1 MVLTVSVTSCPALQ
15 SFVVARSDFNRNWG
29 RGRAP
34 GADSELA
41 ELGHREERAAAKE
54 VAKDVD
60 MSAER
65 TAENPDEEHPR
76 EEEEQETA
84 KEAAEDA
91 DMSAEAAAGNAAEE
105 HSRGEDEEEAV
116 KGAAEDADMSVDT
129 AAENPAEEQPPQEE
143 KEEAEKEATEDA
155 DMSAETTAENPDEE
169 HPREEEEQ
177 ETAMEAAEDADMS
190 AEAAAAN
197 PAEEH
202 QHEEEEL
209 EAAKE
214 ATEDADVPGKT
225 AAESSEEEQAEEE
238 EDRAGG
244 DTSAQVDVEEEEE
257 GAAEPAG
264 IGEEVGEDAEAD
276 AAQPSSPK
284 PEDAGPA
291 GCEGNMEDSMAFTPK
306 EIQSNLCKARIW
318 NSGHGGQCSMVAPKD
333 GDFCGRHRSGWKVH
347 GRVDGPI
354 PEAKLKEFQ
363 RFQKRL
369 AKAKG
374 SEKGA
379 KAGKDGRD
387 SNGSK
392 KTPKKEAAAS
402 AGERCK
408 TPSKGSSRTSTT
420 KSTKKSRVSTSHPGP
435 LGLPQMW
442 VMNLP
447 APKSRGRDW
456 RFCLMRKPLLKR
468 MQRRGPPEIWRE
480 SGRPHPRQTKWM
492 PGPAKLPERP
502 KRQKLRNPKRPK
514 NLKEKLTKLGNA
526 LVESHSTPKNA
537 NSSGPA
543 SSTAAASQEPPPG
556 LDLWPLLRSA
566 VRRCHRHLCS
576 CLVLPVSRWSRL
588 VLRLNSFP
596 KIRGE
601 APGRIR
607 CECTT
612 QTRSRSFPTCL
623 KSKWMRR
630 AVKTHTYQIISAIIW
645 IYLDVFL
652 CFDFPQ
658 EHPFTIR
665 FHPGIARISSARF
678 LWRLS
683 AAMISRHASSKR
695 T

>member
-1 MVLTVSVTSCPALQ
+1 M
-15 SFVVARSDFNRNWG
+15 
-29 RGRAP
+29 
-34 GADSELA
+34 
-41 ELGHREERAAAKE
+41 
-54 VAKDVD
+54 
-60 MSAER
+60 
-65 TAENPDEEHPR
+65 
-76 EEEEQETA
+76 
-84 KEAAEDA
+84 EAAEDA

-129 AAENPAEEQPPQEE
+129 AAENPAEEQPPQEG

-420 KSTKKSRVSTSHPGP
+420 KSTKKSRVSTS
-435 LGLPQMW
+435 
-442 VMNLP
+442 
-447 APKSRGRDW
+447 SRSSRSSPDVGDEPTSSKVQGKRLEVLSDEETTAEENAEK
-456 RFCLMRKPLLKR
+456 RATRNLKR
-468 MQRRGPPEIWRE
+468 KRQATPKANKVDARASKAARKTEKAKTSKPKETKKSERKADKAWKCTCGKPFHTEKCKLFRPSFLHSSRFPRASSRSRFMASPKKRRETLPPPSVQLSRTASEQVVKISAEIEQLPKDQRRSAWKNQMRMYHPDKKSVFPNLSEEQMNEVFVEIKRRYDFAARQQQEDLVPPA
-480 SGRPHPRQTKWM
+480 RQFW
-492 PGPAKLPERP
+492 G
-502 KRQKLRNPKRPK
+502 
-514 NLKEKLTKLGNA
+514 
-526 LVESHSTPKNA
+526 
-537 NSSGPA
+537 
-543 SSTAAASQEPPPG
+543 
-556 LDLWPLLRSA
+556 
-566 VRRCHRHLCS
+566 
-576 CLVLPVSRWSRL
+576 
-588 VLRLNSFP
+588 
-596 KIRGE
+596 
-601 APGRIR
+601 
-607 CECTT
+607 
-612 QTRSRSFPTCL
+612 
-623 KSKWMRR
+623 
-630 AVKTHTYQIISAIIW
+630 
-645 IYLDVFL
+645 
-652 CFDFPQ
+652 
-658 EHPFTIR
+658 
-665 FHPGIARISSARF
+665 SAR
-678 LWRLS
+678 
-683 AAMISRHASSKR
+683 
-695 T
+695 